1 MDSLKDRRILLAV
14 TGGIA
19 AYKSCELARLLKKQ
33 GATVQVAMTEHATQ
47 FVTPLTFE
55 ALTGL
60 PVLLTEWREGGGA
73 MPHIAA
79 GFQSDLILVAP
90 ATANILAKAACGIAD
105 DLVSTLIAAR
115 RAPVAFAPA
124 MNTRMWTNPPCQRNV
139 QQLKEDGALVWGPA
153 SGGLACGETG
163 AGRMLEPAELLER
176 TISFFS
182 EKYLDG
188 KKLLIT
194 AGPTYEPIDPVR
206 GLTNRS
212 SGKQGFA
219 LAQAAARAGACVTL
233 VAGPCALPTPFGVE
247 RIDVLTAK
255 EMREAVLARVSSF
268 DIFIAV
274 AAVCDWKPTEPL
286 NQKIKKI
293 PGNEPPAFRLELNPD
308 ILSEVGHLP
317 ESERPFTVGFAA
329 ETQNVEAYAREKLE
343 RKNANMIA
351 GNQANQTL
359 GSDRN
364 TVHLVTQRGVKT
376 IGPAPKGEISQGL
389 LREIASHLQNQ
400 QKAQQPNVR
409 R

>member
-1 MDSLKDRRILLAV
+1 METLKERRIVLAV

-55 ALTGL
+55 ALTGQ
-60 PVLLTEWREGGGA
+60 PVLLTEWREGGGS

-79 GFQSDLILVAP
+79 GFRSDLILVAP

-115 RAPVAFAPA
+115 RAPIAFAPA
-124 MNTRMWTNPPCQRNV
+124 MNTRMWTNPPCQRSV
-139 QQLKEDGALVWGPA
+139 RQLKEDGALIWGPT

-176 TISFFS
+176 TISFFA

-188 KKLLIT
+188 KNILIT
-194 AGPTYEPIDPVR
+194 AGPTYEPLDPVR

-219 LAQAAARAGACVTL
+219 LAQAAARAGARVTL
-233 VAGPCALPTPFGVE
+233 VAGPCALATPFGVE
-247 RIDVLTAK
+247 RIDVVTGK
-255 EMREAVLARVSSF
+255 EMREAVLARAALA
-268 DIFIAV
+268 DIFIGV
-274 AAVCDWKPTEPL
+274 AAVCDWRSAETQH
-286 NQKIKKI
+286 QKIKKT
-293 PGNEPPAFRLELNPD
+293 PGKAPPAFRLELNPD

-329 ETQNVEAYAREKLE
+329 ETQEVETYAREKLE
-343 RKNANMIA
+343 RKNADMIA
-351 GNQANQTL
+351 GNQADLTL

-364 TVHLVTQRGVKT
+364 TVCLVARDGVKA
-376 IGPAPKGEISQGL
+376 IGPATKH
-389 LREIASHLQNQ
+389 EIAQGILRDIASRLQNQ
-400 QKAQQPNVR
+400 QQAQQPNVR